1 MFILYFYLHLRR
13 FMQEIMINISRGLRT
28 RIGLDQM
35 TEKKHIALF
44 NKQKKIIERLDVECK
59 EVHLLFTFFL
69 GFNCTFS
76 TT

>member
-13 FMQEIMINISRGLRT
+13 FMQEIMIYISRGLRT
-28 RIGLDQM
+28 RIDLDQM
-35 TEKKHIALF
+35 TEKEHIALF
-44 NKQKKIIERLDVECK
+44 NKQIKMIERLDVECK

-69 GFNCTFS
+69 DLTVKFS

>member
-13 FMQEIMINISRGLRT
+13 FMQEIMIYISRGLRT

-35 TEKKHIALF
+35 TEKEHIALF
-44 NKQKKIIERLDVECK
+44 NKQIKMIERLDVECK

-69 GFNCTFS
+69 DLTVKFS

>member
-28 RIGLDQM
+28 RIDQM
-35 TEKKHIALF
+35 TEKEHIALF
-44 NKQKKIIERLDVECK
+44 NKQIKMIERLDVECK

-69 GFNCTFS
+69 GFNCKI
-76 TT
+76 